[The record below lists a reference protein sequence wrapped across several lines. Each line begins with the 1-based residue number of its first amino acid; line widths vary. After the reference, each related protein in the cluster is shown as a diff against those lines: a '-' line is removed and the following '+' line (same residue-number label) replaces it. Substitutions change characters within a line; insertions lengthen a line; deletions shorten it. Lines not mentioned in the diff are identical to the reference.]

1 VSSVHRRSLPPTLS
15 VSVSLMEKVDA
26 QTSRP
31 RVSDFPEMDTKTRTL
46 GSPDRLITD
55 MWRISAIFETITT
68 ARYLSTQAKVLI
80 V

>member
-1 VSSVHRRSLPPTLS
+1 VPISAPYDTPF
-15 VSVSLMEKVDA
+15 SVSLLVKTDA

-31 RVSDFPEMDTKTRTL
+31 RVSDLPEMDTKTRTL